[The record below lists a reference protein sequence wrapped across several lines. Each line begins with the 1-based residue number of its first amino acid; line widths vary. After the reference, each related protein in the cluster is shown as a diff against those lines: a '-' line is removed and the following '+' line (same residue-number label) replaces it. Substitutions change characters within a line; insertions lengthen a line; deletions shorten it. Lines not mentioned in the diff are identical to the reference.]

1 MAESSAVLHEQFD
14 DLAQQ
19 HSACTLGM
27 WAFLATEVLFFGGLI
42 LSYVVYR
49 HAYPHEFQFASHQL
63 AFKLGAMNTAV
74 LLCSS
79 LSMALAVRAAQT
91 GARRQLVLFLLVT
104 MALGAAF
111 LAVKGYEWRTDWI
124 EGFVPGSHFSFVSHS
139 PQVDARKVELFF
151 CLYFVM
157 TGLHALHMLIG
168 IVLMAF
174 LALNASRRKYSPD
187 NYTAVELSGLYWHF
201 VDIVWI
207 FLFPLLYLIG
217 NHAT

>member
-1 MAESSAVLHEQFD
+1 MADSGAVLHEQFD

-19 HSACTLGM
+19 HSAVTLGM

-63 AFKLGAMNTAV
+63 SVKLGTLNTAV

-79 LSMALAVRAAQT
+79 LSMALAVHAAQF
-91 GARRQLVLFLLVT
+91 GARKRLVFFLIVT
-104 MALGAAF
+104 MALGATF
-111 LAVKGYEWRTDWI
+111 LTIKGFEWRTDWVD
-124 EGFVPGSHFSFVSHS
+124 GFVPGSHFSFVSHT
-139 PQVDARKVELFF
+139 PRVDARKVELFF

-157 TGLHALHMLIG
+157 TGLHGLHMLIG
-168 IVLMAF
+168 IALLGF
-174 LALNASRRKYSPD
+174 LTVHASRGKYSSGNFAPI
-187 NYTAVELSGLYWHF
+187 ELTGLYWHF

-217 NHAT
+217 NHAA